1 MRISSSKNNLR
12 QKYADAQLEED
23 ALKYNEELLTLI
35 VSNNL
40 LTIS

>member
-12 QKYADAQLEED
+12 QKYTDAQLEED